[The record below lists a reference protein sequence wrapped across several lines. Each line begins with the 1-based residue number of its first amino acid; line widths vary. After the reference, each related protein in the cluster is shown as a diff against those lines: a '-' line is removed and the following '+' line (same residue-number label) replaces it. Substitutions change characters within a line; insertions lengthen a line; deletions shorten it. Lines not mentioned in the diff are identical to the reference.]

1 MKLPKRDR
9 HSLDVTKSIAKT
21 YQPRP
26 VGPGKAAKTVLK
38 KTMRTKKKP

>member
-9 HSLDVTKSIAKT
+9 HSLDVTRSIAKT

-26 VGPGKAAKTVLK
+26 VVGKAAKTVLK
-38 KTMRTKKKP
+38 KTMRTKKKA

>member
-1 MKLPKRDR
+1 MKQPKRDR

-21 YQPRP
+21 YQPA
-26 VGPGKAAKTVLK
+26 GKAAKTVLK